1 VPEKKVA
8 KPPEPAVPEE
18 VLEEIKPSGGD
29 EAARLDRRRKI
40 EELEMEAR
48 RLYESY
54 TTEEDATTGES
65 VQPAETDVD
74 APSATRTPTGGNGA
88 PSNIRFR
95 AYHDRIWAKIRSSW
109 VIPVGVISEAKL
121 LTVVGIRIA
130 ADGEIEQF
138 WIEEKSGNEYYDQ
151 SAIRAIGKANPL
163 PPLPEESEAPLE
175 VGINFR
181 YPE

>member
-1 VPEKKVA
+1 
-8 KPPEPAVPEE
+8 
-18 VLEEIKPSGGD
+18 
-29 EAARLDRRRKI
+29 
-40 EELEMEAR
+40 
-48 RLYESY
+48 
-54 TTEEDATTGES
+54 
-65 VQPAETDVD
+65 
-74 APSATRTPTGGNGA
+74 
-88 PSNIRFR
+88 
-95 AYHDRIWAKIRSSW
+95 